1 MRPGAGR
8 RQREMAMELS
18 LRPYVTAGV
27 VVAGAGL
34 IAAAPLGPSALE
46 IQTRAV
52 QLVSTEDLAADVVS
66 AAAAQQEFPVSTWAD
81 VFLNAFSNLESLQS
95 PFGLNGEPILQA
107 LMENQLI
114 YSNELATAA
123 ETAGT
128 NLVTALQDLPDVLS
142 KAMSDLTSGDVFD
155 AETSIT
161 QFLTQTP
168 LEVIRPL
175 NNGFFEVAQ
184 SISNHLSNL
193 LAGPD
198 ITRADAVGEL
208 LPLSVPQWVT
218 ELVQAQLLAPHA
230 AELAF
235 AGVSQDIVT
244 AIQGGDSTLAFS
256 DLMNAPSTIL
266 DAFLNGYNLGDGGGG
281 TYLVDAV
288 PEALRNVSAQGLLS
302 NEGTVA
308 TIREAMHTIARD
320 ISPLRAFEA
329 PAADA
334 AGATGAGADLHA
346 LVGDLSTLLSPDS
359 ALGDFVTAFDP
370 NAIADITSLLTA
382 ELAPNASGWVADLF
396 TLF

>member
-1 MRPGAGR
+1 
-8 RQREMAMELS
+8 MAMELS

-107 LMENQLI
+107 VMENQLI

-128 NLVTALQDLPDVLS
+128 NLVTALQNLPDVLS
-142 KAMSDLTSGDVFD
+142 RAMSDLTSGDVFD

-198 ITRADAVGEL
+198 ITRADAAGDL

-266 DAFLNGYNLGDGGGG
+266 DAFLNGYNLGDGGGSP
-281 TYLVDAV
+281 YLVDAV

-334 AGATGAGADLHA
+334 AGATAAGADLHA

>member
-1 MRPGAGR
+1 
-8 RQREMAMELS
+8 
-18 LRPYVTAGV
+18 VTAGV

-107 LMENQLI
+107 VMENQLI

-128 NLVTALQDLPDVLS
+128 NLVTALQNLPDVLS
-142 KAMSDLTSGDVFD
+142 RAMSDLTSGDVFD

-198 ITRADAVGEL
+198 ITRADAAGDL

-266 DAFLNGYNLGDGGGG
+266 DAFLNGYNLGDGGGSP
-281 TYLVDAV
+281 YLVDAV

-334 AGATGAGADLHA
+334 AGATAAGADLHA

-359 ALGDFVTAFDP
+359 ALGEFVTAFDP

-382 ELAPNASGWVADLF
+382 DLAPNASGWVADLF

>member
-1 MRPGAGR
+1 
-8 RQREMAMELS
+8 MELS
-18 LRPYVTAGV
+18 LHPYVTAGV

-34 IAAAPLGPSALE
+34 IAAAPVGPSALE

-66 AAAAQQEFPVSTWAD
+66 AAAAQQDFPVSTWAD
-81 VFLNAFSNLESLQS
+81 VYLNAFSNLESLQS
-95 PFGLNGEPILQA
+95 QFGLDANPILQA
-107 LMENQLI
+107 IMENQVV
-114 YSNELATAA
+114 YSNDLATAA

-128 NLVTALQDLPDVLS
+128 NLVTALQDFPDVLS

-155 AETSIT
+155 ALTGIN

-175 NNGFFEVAQ
+175 DDGFFEVEH
-184 SISNHLSNL
+184 SISSHLTSL
-193 LAGPD
+193 LAPPD
-198 ITRADAVGEL
+198 INRADLVGDA

-266 DAFLNGYNLGDGGGG
+266 DAFLNGYNLGDAWWHRHLPARCRAGGSEKRFRSR
-281 TYLVDAV
+281 LVEPRRGRGDHSRGAG
-288 PEALRNVSAQGLLS
+288 ERRTL
-302 NEGTVA
+302 
-308 TIREAMHTIARD
+308 
-320 ISPLRAFEA
+320 ISP
-329 PAADA
+329 
-334 AGATGAGADLHA
+334 
-346 LVGDLSTLLSPDS
+346 
-359 ALGDFVTAFDP
+359 
-370 NAIADITSLLTA
+370 
-382 ELAPNASGWVADLF
+382 SGV
-396 TLF
+396 